1 MLLWGHYVIP
11 NWHLRKQR
19 LLYWDKFSRPAKP
32 SRIGTSVNWWWFDPA
47 KAAKLEERRKTEPP
61 QTALEG
67 GGTPGIG
74 TVFAVLG
81 GLLIAGYFVFRTALQ
96 RRPQA

>member
-1 MLLWGHYVIP
+1 M
-11 NWHLRKQR
+11 RQQR
-19 LLYWDKFSRPAKP
+19 LLYWDKFSRPEKP

-81 GLLIAGYFVFRTALQ
+81 GLLIAGYFVFRRALS
-96 RRPQA
+96 RPQA